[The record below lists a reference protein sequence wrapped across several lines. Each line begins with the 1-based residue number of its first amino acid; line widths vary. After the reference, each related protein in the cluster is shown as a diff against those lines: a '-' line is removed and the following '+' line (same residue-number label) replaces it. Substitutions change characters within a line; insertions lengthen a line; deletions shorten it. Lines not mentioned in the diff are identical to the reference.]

1 MKKYLSIL
9 LILMSNIA
17 FSQSSVGI
25 KLGGSNFI
33 GASLNYNYTL
43 YTNYVKEQY
52 IDLSAGLGYTPWG
65 PSYIFNSSLSFH
77 QKNLGIGVEH
87 TRFYNDFFFKSI
99 GGNNF
104 VDMLI
109 YPNLNYCVLNR
120 RVKVSLS
127 AGAYF
132 AFRKYTNSPNDNK
145 MDFEGDVIPGGGIGI
160 SYKL

>member
-1 MKKYLSIL
+1 MFKKLFIL
-9 LILMSNIA
+9 LLLYNTTA
-17 FSQSSVGI
+17 LCQSSVGI

-33 GASLNYNYTL
+33 GASLNYNYTI
-43 YTNYVKEQY
+43 YTNYIKEQHF
-52 IDLSAGLGYTPWG
+52 DLSAGLGYTPWG
-65 PSYIFNSSLSFH
+65 PSYIFNSSVSFH
-77 QKNLGIGVEH
+77 KKNLGIGVEH
-87 TRFYNDFFFKSI
+87 TRFYNDFFFKST

-132 AFRKYTNSPNDNK
+132 AFRKYSNSLNDNK